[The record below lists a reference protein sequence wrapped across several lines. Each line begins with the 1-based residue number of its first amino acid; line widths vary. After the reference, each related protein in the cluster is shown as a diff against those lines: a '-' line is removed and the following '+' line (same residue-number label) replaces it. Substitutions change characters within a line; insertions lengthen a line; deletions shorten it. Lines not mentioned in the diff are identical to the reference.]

1 MANSGEGSAGQ
12 KSKVG
17 KVLRKKL
24 GQGGFVRI
32 LGYATWFDRLLMTV
46 AAVCSAGAGA
56 ALPIMTIVFGKLVG
70 SFTGYFTAGSAVTE
84 KEFRHGVDRNALYL
98 FLLFIGKFALGY
110 VSTYA
115 FRMSGIRISA
125 ALRLAYLSSLF
136 ELPVSVIDKLP
147 AGEATDALTNIANT
161 IQFSISDKLGSLVQ
175 GFSLVIAAYVIAFV
189 YSWRLTLVSS
199 SVIIFVTI
207 MLRITTPHLMKHY
220 ISIIGMNAGASG
232 VAGQVLQGIR
242 TIKSLGAEEEAMRW
256 HSKFLDL
263 AQVSGSK
270 LSIWVSM
277 QFWPAFFATYANMA
291 LTFWTGVKFYS
302 EGLVPGVGNLT
313 TVLFAVLIV
322 LAGIGNI
329 FTPLQSIIRASSASV
344 SVWKIIDAPKSKPGG
359 LQPPDVKA
367 EEDVKFENVRFTYPS
382 RPDAEILKGVNFTI
396 KSGQVTAFVG
406 HSGCGKS
413 TIVALLE
420 RWYELSDINEP
431 LSNAATVTQIKIEA
445 PIPDGSET
453 SDSTGVEENKVE
465 EKSESGVKS
474 EAGVFQN
481 AGRILVGER
490 SLEEIDRKWW
500 RSQIG
505 LVQQEP
511 VLFNETIFENVSKGL
526 LGSQWEDAPR
536 EEKFQLVEE
545 ACREA
550 FADEYISKF
559 PQGYDTVVGESGIK
573 LSGGQRQRLA
583 IARSIIKKPTILI
596 LDEATSSIDVRGEQ
610 LVSAALDRASRGRT
624 TVVIAHRLSTIR
636 RADHIVLLQEGRTIE
651 EGTHDELVTKEGG
664 LYSDLVQASN
674 LEFGHQEEEARIQHE
689 EGESETSRPEK
700 QQNSVQEHKSLNSV
714 LHKVKAK
721 VSFRSVGY
729 LLIEQKRYYLLY
741 FFALAG
747 AMGAG
752 AAVPIQAWIFSHIIA
767 VFQETDKHKLKDD
780 GSFWALMLFIVAIAA
795 AISYATIG
803 YFSNTISFR
812 VSTVYR
818 KSYFESVLTKPIH
831 WFDEEDRSFGT
842 LTGQLG
848 SDPQQ
853 LQELLGVNI
862 AFPLIAIFNLMGCTI
877 VSFIF
882 GWKLSLVIFF
892 ASLPVILIAA
902 FFRIR
907 YEMLFVAMNEKVF
920 AESSKF
926 AAEAIT
932 SFRTVTALTLEDAIS
947 KRYKSLLDGHIHDA
961 FLKARFTILIFA
973 LSDSLEFC
981 SMALGFWYGGRLLA
995 TREYDSLQFFIIYAA
1010 LIQGAQ
1016 AAGQFLAI
1024 GPNVANA
1031 TAAANRIIAYRQG
1044 SESISAKKSDNDS
1057 EKPTGCKLE
1066 FRNVGFQYPTRD
1078 VPVYRNLSFTIEPG
1092 QFVAFVGPSG
1102 CGKTTI
1108 ISLLERFYSVNT
1120 GSILIN
1126 DQNIT
1131 GLSLSHYRSLC
1142 GLVTQEPTLFDG
1154 TVRENLILGLPSGS
1168 ATPQDAIDAACK
1180 AAEIYDFVVSLS
1192 QSFDTPLS
1200 AGMHSSLSG
1209 GQKQRLCIARALLRT
1224 PQLLMLDEA
1233 TNSLDSVSEGLVQK
1247 AIEQLGGSRALTII
1261 VVAHRLATVQRADR
1275 IIVMGDGGVTLE
1287 DGTHSELIQKKGVYW
1302 DMCKAQALD
1311 R

>member
-1 MANSGEGSAGQ
+1 M
-12 KSKVG
+12 
-17 KVLRKKL
+17 
-24 GQGGFVRI
+24 
-32 LGYATWFDRLLMTV
+32 
-46 AAVCSAGAGA
+46 
-56 ALPIMTIVFGKLVG
+56 
-70 SFTGYFTAGSAVTE
+70 
-84 KEFRHGVDRNALYL
+84 
-98 FLLFIGKFALGY
+98 
-110 VSTYA
+110 
-115 FRMSGIRISA
+115 
-125 ALRLAYLSSLF
+125 
-136 ELPVSVIDKLP
+136 
-147 AGEATDALTNIANT
+147 
-161 IQFSISDKLGSLVQ
+161 
-175 GFSLVIAAYVIAFV
+175 
-189 YSWRLTLVSS
+189 
-199 SVIIFVTI
+199 
-207 MLRITTPHLMKHY
+207 
-220 ISIIGMNAGASG
+220 
-232 VAGQVLQGIR
+232 
-242 TIKSLGAEEEAMRW
+242 
-256 HSKFLDL
+256 
-263 AQVSGSK
+263 
-270 LSIWVSM
+270 
-277 QFWPAFFATYANMA
+277 
-291 LTFWTGVKFYS
+291 
-302 EGLVPGVGNLT
+302 
-313 TVLFAVLIV
+313 
-322 LAGIGNI
+322 GNI

-344 SVWKIIDAPKSKPGG
+344 SVWKIIDAPKSKAAG
-359 LQPPDVKA
+359 LKPPDVKA
-367 EEDVKFENVRFTYPS
+367 EEDIRFENVRFTYPS
-382 RPDAEILKGVNFTI
+382 RPEAEILKGVDFTI
-396 KSGQVTAFVG
+396 KRGQVTAFVG

-420 RWYELSDINEP
+420 RWYELSDINEA
-431 LSNAATVTQIKIEA
+431 LSGAAAAPQSKVEA
-445 PIPDGSET
+445 PKATSSET
-453 SDSTGVEENKVE
+453 SDSTEVEKTKIEGE
-465 EKSESGVKS
+465 SEVGVKN

-490 SLEEIDRKWW
+490 NLEEIDRKWW

-526 LGSQWEDAPR
+526 LGSHWEDAPR
-536 EEKFQLVEE
+536 EEKLSLVEE

-550 FADEYISKF
+550 FADEFISKL
-559 PQGYDTVVGESGIK
+559 PQGYDTIVGESGIK

-583 IARSIIKKPTILI
+583 IARSIIKKPTILV

-610 LVSAALDRASRGRT
+610 RVSAALDRACRGRT

-636 RADHIVLLQEGRTIE
+636 RADHIVVLQEGRTIE
-651 EGTHDELVTKEGG
+651 EGTHDELVAKEGG

-674 LEFGHQEEEARIQHE
+674 LDFGHQDEEAHIPRE
-689 EGESETSRPEK
+689 EDESEMLYPDK
-700 QQNSVQEHKSLNSV
+700 QQDSVLEHKSLNSV
-714 LHKVKAK
+714 LHKAKAK
-721 VSFRSVGY
+721 VTFRSVAY
-729 LLIEQKRYYLLY
+729 LLIEQKRYYLFY
-741 FFALAG
+741 FLALAG

-752 AAVPIQAWIFSHIIA
+752 AAVPIQAWIFSHVITT
-767 VFQETDKHKLKDD
+767 FQETDNHKLEDD
-780 GSFWALMLFIVAIAA
+780 GSFWALMLFVLAIAA

-831 WFDEEDRSFGT
+831 WFDDEDRSVGT

-862 AFPLIAIFNLMGCTI
+862 AFPLIAIFNLTGCTI
-877 VSFIF
+877 ISFVY
-882 GWKLSLVIFF
+882 GWKLSLVVFF
-892 ASLPVILIAA
+892 ASLPVILVAA
-902 FFRIR
+902 FFRFR
-907 YEMLFVAMNEKVF
+907 YEMLFVAMNDKVF

-932 SFRTVTALTLEDAIS
+932 SFRTVTALTMEDTIS
-947 KRYKSLLDGHIHDA
+947 KRYKTLLDGHIHDA
-961 FLKARFTILIFA
+961 FLKARFTILVFA

-995 TREYDSLQFFIIYAA
+995 TREYDSMQFFIIYAA

-1024 GPNVANA
+1024 GPNIANA
-1031 TAAANRIIAYRQG
+1031 AAAANRIIAYRQG
-1044 SESISAKKSDNDS
+1044 SESISAKKSDNDN

-1066 FRNVGFQYPTRD
+1066 FRNVSFQYPSRD

-1108 ISLLERFYSVNT
+1108 ISLLERFYNVNT

-1126 DQNIT
+1126 EQNIT
-1131 GLSLSHYRSLC
+1131 DIPLSHYRSLC

-1154 TVRENLILGLPSGS
+1154 TVRENLVLGLSSGS

-1180 AAEIYDFVVSLS
+1180 AAEIYDFVVSLP

-1200 AGMHSSLSG
+1200 AGTHSSLSG
-1209 GQKQRLCIARALLRT
+1209 GQKQRLCIARALLRK

-1247 AIEQLGGSRALTII
+1247 AIEQLGGSKSLTII
-1261 VVAHRLATVQRADR
+1261 AVAHRLATVQRADR
-1275 IIVMGDGGVTLE
+1275 IIVMGEGDIILE
-1287 DGTHSELIQKKGVYW
+1287 DGTHIELIQKKGVYW